1 MHPTIPAPLGP
12 FLRRVGPRAGLGRRP
27 SASRRSRRRRR
38 GGERPCRIFARCGK
52 GEKGGRLSRCFPN
65 LGGDPVPRRAAGAG
79 MAGMPPLAP
88 DERDNLGVTPGPP
101 CGFGGGGWVPLVTP
115 PALAPLQ
122 SRIVPG
128 SAGGGGAGPRAS
140 GKAGGKA
147 GAGTCWSRLSCW
159 WSCSSRLPVCPCSSP
174 AARAGCIPRGRSRP
188 ALPWRGAAWGPTS
201 ASRAPAADVV
211 LAGCCL
217 RAAGSAPCG
226 ITCPEPPGTCGEY
239 GCDLSCNHGG
249 CQEVARVCPV
259 GFSMA
264 ETANGV
270 RCTDIDECQSAACE
284 GTCVNTEGG
293 FACECGAGRE
303 LSADRRSCRDTD
315 ECQATPCQHR
325 CENSVGSYRCSC
337 RPGYHLHGNRHSCVD
352 VDECRRPGTRRSC
365 QHSCHNIPGSFRC
378 SCRPGYRLSADRVS
392 CEGYP
397 KSILAP
403 SPILQSLQHP
413 PTLVLLPPGSHLLP
427 RGSPSPHLPVAAPG
441 TQLPPSSPSLSP
453 EPSPRAMGAP
463 GTSIPPS
470 HHCWHWGISREPGSR
485 WTEPGCQSCTCQGGR
500 VLCDTVS
507 CSVPCSHP
515 LPAPA
520 GGCCPTCTGC
530 LHEGVAR
537 AEGDVFS
544 PSDGN
549 CTVCVCLAGNISCLS
564 PECPPG
570 SCPSSSP
577 SDCCSCNPEK
587 CNFRGRTYAHGARF
601 SLDGDDCTTCVCQ
614 GGEVECSFT
623 PCPVLD
629 CPQHQRQLGPG
640 QCCST
645 CRDPP
650 APAGCFLDDNGVEF
664 PVGQIWSPGDPCE
677 LCICQADGSVSCQ
690 RTDCVET
697 CPYPIRIPGQCC
709 PDCSAGCTYMG
720 RIFSN
725 NETFPSALD
734 PCLSCICLLGSVA
747 CSPLECAIVCS
758 YPFHPEGRCC
768 PVCEDCNYQGRK
780 VENGQSF
787 VPEGQPCTRC
797 TCQLGE
803 VSCEERPCPS
813 SCSEPHTLPVGCCPS
828 CPATDIRLL
837 LQGNDLSPS
846 SSPSSSQSSSQSSS
860 SPPFSSQSPVPEDSP
875 PGTPQHRR
883 YRLAQL
889 LLPTT
894 PPLGPSP
901 GIWGAG
907 MPPPSTPSPSGYPLA
922 PTVPPDPLC
931 ETTAP
936 PDPTGSPEVQGS
948 PRNEDPSAVPSDS
961 PGFQVP
967 GVPGTP

>member
-1 MHPTIPAPLGP
+1 MWERREGGTPFPLLP
-12 FLRRVGPRAGLGRRP
+12 KPR
-27 SASRRSRRRRR
+27 
-38 GGERPCRIFARCGK
+38 
-52 GEKGGRLSRCFPN
+52 
-65 LGGDPVPRRAAGAG
+65 GDPAPRRAARVG
-79 MAGMPPLAP
+79 MAGMPPPVPA
-88 DERDNLGVTPGPP
+88 ERDNLGVNPGPR
-101 CGFGGGGWVPLVTP
+101 CGFGGVGRCRWRP
-115 PALAPLQ
+115 P
-122 SRIVPG
+122 
-128 SAGGGGAGPRAS
+128 
-140 GKAGGKA
+140 
-147 GAGTCWSRLSCW
+147 
-159 WSCSSRLPVCPCSSP
+159 
-174 AARAGCIPRGRSRP
+174 RSRP
-188 ALPWRGAAWGPTS
+188 PPIPHCSRLGGRRR
-201 ASRAPAADVV
+201 SRAKGQREGRREGGRRDVLEPPVMLVELLFQAACVSLFLSSGQGRVYPTRKKPASFAVERRRMGPHV
-211 LAGCCL
+211 CFLGSGSGCCPGWML
-217 RAAGSAPCG
+217 SPGSGKCTLPLCSFGCGGGSCIAPNLCMCPDGEQG

-397 KSILAP
+397 KSIMAL

-427 RGSPSPHLPVAAPG
+427 RGSPSPLLPVAAPG
-441 TQLPPSSPSLSP
+441 TQFPPSSPSLSP

-470 HHCWHWGISREPGSR
+470 RRCWHRGISREPGSR

-549 CTVCVCLAGNISCLS
+549 CTICICLAGNVSCLF

-570 SCPSSSP
+570 SCLSP
-577 SDCCSCNPEK
+577 SPADCCSCNPEK

-623 PCPVLD
+623 PCPMLD
-629 CPQHQRQLGPG
+629 CPQHQRHLGPG

-664 PVGQIWSPGDPCE
+664 PVGQIWSPGDPCRRLRE
-677 LCICQADGSVSCQ
+677 LPAHGLCGDVSLSHPHSRAVLPRLLCRLHLHGEDLFQQ
-690 RTDCVET
+690 RD
-697 CPYPIRIPGQCC
+697 
-709 PDCSAGCTYMG
+709 
-720 RIFSN
+720 
-725 NETFPSALD
+725 
-734 PCLSCICLLGSVA
+734 
-747 CSPLECAIVCS
+747 
-758 YPFHPEGRCC
+758 
-768 PVCEDCNYQGRK
+768 
-780 VENGQSF
+780 
-787 VPEGQPCTRC
+787 
-797 TCQLGE
+797 
-803 VSCEERPCPS
+803 
-813 SCSEPHTLPVGCCPS
+813 LPVGAGSLPELHLPGKSSGGAPGFLMPGPRGSLPS
-828 CPATDIRLL
+828 LAAGLGGLL
-837 LQGNDLSPS
+837 ASGMC
-846 SSPSSSQSSSQSSS
+846 
-860 SPPFSSQSPVPEDSP
+860 
-875 PGTPQHRR
+875 HRV
-883 YRLAQL
+883 
-889 LLPTT
+889 LLPL
-894 PPLGPSP
+894 PPR
-901 GIWGAG
+901 
-907 MPPPSTPSPSGYPLA
+907 
-922 PTVPPDPLC
+922 
-931 ETTAP
+931 
-936 PDPTGSPEVQGS
+936 GSVLPHL
-948 PRNEDPSAVPSDS
+948 
-961 PGFQVP
+961 
-967 GVPGTP
+967 

>member
-1 MHPTIPAPLGP
+1 MHPTMPAPLGP

-27 SASRRSRRRRR
+27 SASRRRSRRRR

-52 GEKGGRLSRCFPN
+52 GEKGGRLSRCFPI
-65 LGGDPVPRRAAGAG
+65 LGGPRSPARSQGSNGRDATTRPSGTGQPWGDPR
-79 MAGMPPLAP
+79 
-88 DERDNLGVTPGPP
+88 PP
-101 CGFGGGGWVPLVTP
+101 CGFGGVGGCRWRP
-115 PALAPLQ
+115 P
-122 SRIVPG
+122 
-128 SAGGGGAGPRAS
+128 
-140 GKAGGKA
+140 
-147 GAGTCWSRLSCW
+147 
-159 WSCSSRLPVCPCSSP
+159 
-174 AARAGCIPRGRSRP
+174 RSRP
-188 ALPWRGAAWGPTS
+188 PPIPHCSRLGGRRR
-201 ASRAPAADVV
+201 SRAKGQREGRREGGRRDVLEPPVMLVELLFQAACVSLFLSSGQGRVYPARKKPASFAVERRRV
-211 LAGCCL
+211 GPHVCFPGSGSGCCPGWML
-217 RAAGSAPCG
+217 SPGSGKCTLPLCSFGCGGGSCIAPNLCMCPDGEQG

-264 ETANGV
+264 ETANGI

-441 TQLPPSSPSLSP
+441 TQFPPSSPSLAP

-470 HHCWHWGISREPGSR
+470 PHCWHRGISREPGSR
-485 WTEPGCQSCTCQGGR
+485 WTEPGCQSCTCQGGQ

-544 PSDGN
+544 PSNGN
-549 CTVCVCLAGNISCLS
+549 CTVCVCLKSAISGDARTRTEPSSAWMGTTAPPASAREERWSVPSLPAPCWIVPS
-564 PECPPG
+564 TSGSWVPG
-570 SCPSSSP
+570 S
-577 SDCCSCNPEK
+577 
-587 CNFRGRTYAHGARF
+587 AA
-601 SLDGDDCTTCVCQ
+601 
-614 GGEVECSFT
+614 
-623 PCPVLD
+623 
-629 CPQHQRQLGPG
+629 
-640 QCCST
+640 
-645 CRDPP
+645 PP
-650 APAGCFLDDNGVEF
+650 AGTLQPLPGSYPGCFLDDNGVEF
-664 PVGQIWSPGDPCE
+664 PVGQIWSPGDPCRRLRE
-677 LCICQADGSVSCQ
+677 LPAHGLRGDVSLSHPHSRAVLPRLLRRLHLHGEDLLQQ
-690 RTDCVET
+690 RD
-697 CPYPIRIPGQCC
+697 
-709 PDCSAGCTYMG
+709 
-720 RIFSN
+720 
-725 NETFPSALD
+725 
-734 PCLSCICLLGSVA
+734 
-747 CSPLECAIVCS
+747 
-758 YPFHPEGRCC
+758 
-768 PVCEDCNYQGRK
+768 
-780 VENGQSF
+780 
-787 VPEGQPCTRC
+787 
-797 TCQLGE
+797 
-803 VSCEERPCPS
+803 
-813 SCSEPHTLPVGCCPS
+813 LPVGAGSLPELHLPGKSSGGAPGLLTPGPRGSLPS
-828 CPATDIRLL
+828 LAAGLGGLL
-837 LQGNDLSPS
+837 ASGMC
-846 SSPSSSQSSSQSSS
+846 
-860 SPPFSSQSPVPEDSP
+860 
-875 PGTPQHRR
+875 HRV
-883 YRLAQL
+883 
-889 LLPTT
+889 LLPL
-894 PPLGPSP
+894 PPR
-901 GIWGAG
+901 
-907 MPPPSTPSPSGYPLA
+907 
-922 PTVPPDPLC
+922 
-931 ETTAP
+931 
-936 PDPTGSPEVQGS
+936 GSVL
-948 PRNEDPSAVPSDS
+948 PRL
-961 PGFQVP
+961 
-967 GVPGTP
+967 

>member
-1 MHPTIPAPLGP
+1 
-12 FLRRVGPRAGLGRRP
+12 
-27 SASRRSRRRRR
+27 
-38 GGERPCRIFARCGK
+38 
-52 GEKGGRLSRCFPN
+52 
-65 LGGDPVPRRAAGAG
+65 
-79 MAGMPPLAP
+79 MPPLAP
-88 DERDNLGVTPGPP
+88 EERDKRGVTADPS
-101 CGFGGGGWVPLVTP
+101 CGVGGGGWVPLATP
-115 PALAPLQ
+115 PLSPPSNPALFPARREEEEQGQGPAGRQAGRRAPGRAGAACHVGGAALPGCLCVPVPLQ
-122 SRIVPG
+122 RPGQGVSREEEAGQLCRGEAPRGAPRLLPRLRQRMLSRLDAVPWQREVHPAAPVPIPAALCSFG
-128 SAGGGGAGPRAS
+128 CGGG
-140 GKAGGKA
+140 
-147 GAGTCWSRLSCW
+147 SCIAPNL
-159 WSCSSRLPVCPCSSP
+159 CMCPD
-174 AARAGCIPRGRSRP
+174 GEQ
-188 ALPWRGAAWGPTS
+188 
-201 ASRAPAADVV
+201 
-211 LAGCCL
+211 
-217 RAAGSAPCG
+217 G

-249 CQEVARVCPV
+249 CQEVARVCPI

-284 GTCVNTEGG
+284 GTCLNTEGG

-365 QHSCHNIPGSFRC
+365 QHSCHNTPGSFRC
-378 SCRPGYRLSADRVS
+378 SCRPGYRLSADKVS

-441 TQLPPSSPSLSP
+441 TQLPPSSPSLFP
-453 EPSPRAMGAP
+453 EPSPRALGAP

-470 HHCWHWGISREPGSR
+470 GHCWHRGIPREPGAH
-485 WTEPGCQSCTCQGGR
+485 WTEPGCQSCTCQGGQ

-520 GGCCPTCTGC
+520 GSCCPTCTGC

-549 CTVCVCLAGNISCLS
+549 CSVCVCLAGNVSCLS

-570 SCPSSSP
+570 SCPSPSP
-577 SDCCSCNPEK
+577 ADCCSCNPAPLLPLFPEK

-601 SLDGDDCTTCVCQ
+601 SLDGDDCTTCICQ
-614 GGEVECSFT
+614 EGEVECSFT
-623 PCPVLD
+623 PCPTLD
-629 CPQHQRQLGPG
+629 CPQHQRHLGPG

-690 RTDCVET
+690 HTDCVET

-720 RIFSN
+720 RTFSN

-780 VENGQSF
+780 VKNGQSF

-803 VSCEERPCPS
+803 VSCEERPCPR
-813 SCSEPHTLPVGCCPS
+813 SCSEPPTLPVGCCPS
-828 CPATDIRLL
+828 CPATGIQLL
-837 LQGNDLSPS
+837 LQGRDLS
-846 SSPSSSQSSSQSSS
+846 SSPSSS
-860 SPPFSSQSPVPEDSP
+860 SSQSPVPEDSP
-875 PGTPQHRR
+875 PGTPQPLR

-894 PPLGPSP
+894 LPPLGPSP

-907 MPPPSTPSPSGYPLA
+907 EPPATTPSASGYPSA
-922 PTVPPDPLC
+922 PAVPPEPLC
-931 ETTAP
+931 EATVP
-936 PDPTGSPEVQGS
+936 PDPTGSPEAQGS

-961 PGFQVP
+961 PRFQVP

>member
-1 MHPTIPAPLGP
+1 MLVELLFQAACVSLFLSSGQGRVYPARKKPASFAVERGLRTGWP
-12 FLRRVGPRAGLGRRP
+12 QALVSHRRRVGPHVCLPGSGSGCCPGWMVSPGSGKCTLPLCSFGC
-27 SASRRSRRRRR
+27 
-38 GGERPCRIFARCGK
+38 GGGSCIA
-52 GEKGGRLSRCFPN
+52 PN
-65 LGGDPVPRRAAGAG
+65 LC
-79 MAGMPPLAP
+79 MCP
-88 DERDNLGVTPGPP
+88 DGE
-101 CGFGGGGWVPLVTP
+101 
-115 PALAPLQ
+115 Q
-122 SRIVPG
+122 
-128 SAGGGGAGPRAS
+128 
-140 GKAGGKA
+140 
-147 GAGTCWSRLSCW
+147 
-159 WSCSSRLPVCPCSSP
+159 
-174 AARAGCIPRGRSRP
+174 
-188 ALPWRGAAWGPTS
+188 
-201 ASRAPAADVV
+201 
-211 LAGCCL
+211 
-217 RAAGSAPCG
+217 G

-284 GTCVNTEGG
+284 GTCLNTEGG

-441 TQLPPSSPSLSP
+441 TQFPPSSPSLSP

-463 GTSIPPS
+463 STSIPPS
-470 HHCWHWGISREPGSR
+470 HHCWHRGISREPGSR

-544 PSDGN
+544 PSNGN
-549 CTVCVCLAGNISCLS
+549 CTVCVCLAGNVSCLS

-570 SCPSSSP
+570 SCPSP
-577 SDCCSCNPEK
+577 SLADCCSCNPGDPRSPSLGCEYPRAGLGVREEPCLALQHLSFPFSQK
-587 CNFRGRTYAHGARF
+587 SAISGDAHTRTEPGSAWMGTTAPPVSAREERWNVP
-601 SLDGDDCTTCVCQ
+601 SLPA
-614 GGEVECSFT
+614 
-623 PCPVLD
+623 PCWIVPSTSGSWV
-629 CPQHQRQLGPG
+629 PG
-640 QCCST
+640 SAA
-645 CRDPP
+645 PP
-650 APAGCFLDDNGVEF
+650 AGTLQPLPVASWMTMAWSFPLDRSGLRAI
-664 PVGQIWSPGDPCE
+664 P
-677 LCICQADGSVSCQ
+677 ADGSVSCQ

-787 VPEGQPCTRC
+787 IPEGQPCTRC

-828 CPATDIRLL
+828 CPATDSRLL
-837 LQGNDLSPS
+837 LQGSDLSSS
-846 SSPSSSQSSSQSSS
+846 SSPSSSSSQSPS

-894 PPLGPSP
+894 LPLGPSP

-907 MPPPSTPSPSGYPLA
+907 KPPLTTPSPFGYPLA

-931 ETTAP
+931 EATAP
-936 PDPTGSPEVQGS
+936 PDPTGSPEAQES
-948 PRNEDPSAVPSDS
+948 PRDEDPSVVPSDS
-961 PGFQVP
+961 PRFQVP

>member
-1 MHPTIPAPLGP
+1 MHPTMPAPLGP

-27 SASRRSRRRRR
+27 SASRRRSRRRR

-52 GEKGGRLSRCFPN
+52 GEKGGRLSRCFPI
-65 LGGDPVPRRAAGAG
+65 LGGPRSPARSQGSNGRDATTRPSGTGQPWGDPR
-79 MAGMPPLAP
+79 
-88 DERDNLGVTPGPP
+88 PP
-101 CGFGGGGWVPLVTP
+101 CGFGGVGGCRWRP
-115 PALAPLQ
+115 P
-122 SRIVPG
+122 
-128 SAGGGGAGPRAS
+128 
-140 GKAGGKA
+140 
-147 GAGTCWSRLSCW
+147 
-159 WSCSSRLPVCPCSSP
+159 
-174 AARAGCIPRGRSRP
+174 RSRP
-188 ALPWRGAAWGPTS
+188 PPIPHCSRLGGRRR
-201 ASRAPAADVV
+201 SRAKGQREGRREGGRRDVLEPPVMLVELLFQAACVSLFLSSGQGRVYPARKKPASFAVERRRV
-211 LAGCCL
+211 GPHVCFPGSGSGCCPGWML
-217 RAAGSAPCG
+217 SPGSGKCTLPLCSFGCGGGSCIAPNLCMCPDGEQG

-264 ETANGV
+264 ETANGI

-441 TQLPPSSPSLSP
+441 TQFPPSSPSLAP

-470 HHCWHWGISREPGSR
+470 PHCWHRGISREPGSR
-485 WTEPGCQSCTCQGGR
+485 WTEPGCQSCTCQGGQ

-544 PSDGN
+544 PSNGN
-549 CTVCVCLAGNISCLS
+549 CTVCVCLAGNVSCLS

-570 SCPSSSP
+570 SCPSPSP
-577 SDCCSCNPEK
+577 AECCSCTPEK
-587 CNFRGRTYAHGARF
+587 CNFRGRTYAHGAQF

-650 APAGCFLDDNGVEF
+650 APATGNRDPTQVASWMTTVWSFPLDRSGLRAI
-664 PVGQIWSPGDPCE
+664 P
-677 LCICQADGSVSCQ
+677 ADGSVSCQ

-734 PCLSCICLLGSVA
+734 PCLSCICLGKAPGALRGS
-747 CSPLECAIVCS
+747 
-758 YPFHPEGRCC
+758 
-768 PVCEDCNYQGRK
+768 
-780 VENGQSF
+780 
-787 VPEGQPCTRC
+787 
-797 TCQLGE
+797 
-803 VSCEERPCPS
+803 
-813 SCSEPHTLPVGCCPS
+813 
-828 CPATDIRLL
+828 
-837 LQGNDLSPS
+837 
-846 SSPSSSQSSSQSSS
+846 
-860 SPPFSSQSPVPEDSP
+860 
-875 PGTPQHRR
+875 
-883 YRLAQL
+883 
-889 LLPTT
+889 
-894 PPLGPSP
+894 
-901 GIWGAG
+901 
-907 MPPPSTPSPSGYPLA
+907 
-922 PTVPPDPLC
+922 
-931 ETTAP
+931 
-936 PDPTGSPEVQGS
+936 
-948 PRNEDPSAVPSDS
+948 
-961 PGFQVP
+961 
-967 GVPGTP
+967 